1 MQRREFEWDAEERGK
16 TRIKKG
22 GDMLLGVDVSHWQ
35 GEMDWYK
42 CRTAGAKF
50 AFIRAGS
57 ITRDGGVCYVDD
69 QFERN
74 ATLAPDYFPVS
85 FFWYF
90 RPQWD
95 SALQANYFA
104 DLVSSKRARLPLVV
118 DVESDGGLSPES
130 VAGSVVNFIHRL
142 YVRLDTWPMIYT
154 RSSFWNDNVGFD
166 PMWEYLDLFIA
177 RYIDLPG
184 PWADGL
190 YKPRDWANW
199 VFWQF
204 SADGN
209 GRGGEFGAQSGSID
223 LDYFNGDEASFSI
236 YAGQAPPE
244 MVKVVWPWAGLRATP
259 EGVKIGYTWRER
271 SFRVLGQSEEWYRVE
286 AWLSKKGVKA
296 IGD

>member
-1 MQRREFEWDAEERGK
+1 
-16 TRIKKG
+16 
-22 GDMLLGVDVSHWQ
+22 
-35 GEMDWYK
+35 MDWYK
-42 CRTAGAKF
+42 CRAAGAKF

-57 ITRDGGVCYVDD
+57 ITQDGGYPYTDY

-85 FFWYF
+85 YFWYF

-95 SALQANYFA
+95 SCLQANYFA
-104 DLVSSKRARLPLVV
+104 DLVEWAGQRHRPYKIPLVV
-118 DVESDGGLSPES
+118 DVETDGGLSPEG
-130 VAGSVVNFIHRL
+130 VASSLVNLIQRL
-142 YVRLDTWPMIYT
+142 YARLDSWPMIYT

-166 PMWEYLDLFIA
+166 PMWEYLDLYIA

-184 PWADGL
+184 PWADGH

-223 LDYFNGDEASFSI
+223 LDYFNGDEASFSL
-236 YAGQAPPE
+236 YAGASPPE
-244 MVKVVWPWAGLRATP
+244 MVKVIWLAPPLRATP
-259 EGVKIGYTWRER
+259 SLAGIRIGSTWKGRT
-271 SFRVLGQSEEWYRVE
+271 FRVLGESEESYRVE
-286 AWLSKKGVKA
+286 AWINKKAVRSV
-296 IGD
+296 